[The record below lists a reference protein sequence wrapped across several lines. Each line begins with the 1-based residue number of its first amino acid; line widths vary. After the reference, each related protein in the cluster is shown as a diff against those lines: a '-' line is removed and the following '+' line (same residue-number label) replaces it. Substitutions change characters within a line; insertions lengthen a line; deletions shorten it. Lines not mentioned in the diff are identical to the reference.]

1 MAARG
6 RPKAELILS
15 ERERRTLEEWAA
27 WTSGDRLA
35 LRARIVLASAEGLSN
50 KDVATKVEVGAHTA
64 GKWRARFVDR
74 RLSGLRDEPRPGA
87 GRRITAAQIDAVV
100 IWTLQTAPPAGAGL
114 WSTRAMAA
122 VAGLNQTA
130 VSRLWRAAGL
140 RPHQVATWRLFQ
152 DPCFAEAVRS
162 VAGLRIAAGDRIL
175 ALAAERGRPGSAA
188 GRNQAGP
195 GAGRDQAGPGAGRGQ
210 PGPGAGRDQPGPG
223 AGRDQPES
231 GPGRRSLATRAGGDP
246 RCQRL
251 LDVIRAMPLTPAALT
266 PGAVPERVLD
276 FFSALDARVPRE
288 WDVHVAWAGQSAR
301 EHPEVR
307 TWLRARPRFQLH
319 PVPAAESWHRLLQRW
334 VGRLDRPG
342 DLDRLATVM
351 GAWSGEPIEWFPSS
365 PGAGGVRPPVP
376 GGC

>member
-50 KDVATKVEVGAHTA
+50 KDVATKVEVGPHTA

-100 IWTLQTAPPAGAGL
+100 TWTLQTAPPAGAGL

-175 ALAAERGRPGSAA
+175 ALAAERGRPG
-188 GRNQAGP
+188 P
-195 GAGRDQAGPGAGRGQ
+195 DPGRDQAGP
-210 PGPGAGRDQPGPG
+210 
-223 AGRDQPES
+223 

-266 PGAVPERVLD
+266 PGAVPERILD

-288 WDVHVAWAGQSAR
+288 WDVHVAWAGQSAH

-307 TWLRARPRFQLH
+307 TWLRPRPRFQLH

-342 DLDRLATVM
+342 DLDGLATVL
-351 GAWSGEPIEWFPSS
+351 GAWSGEPVEWFPSS
-365 PGAGGVRPPVP
+365 PEAGGV
-376 GGC
+376 

>member
-35 LRARIVLASAEGLSN
+35 LRARIVLTSAEGLSN
-50 KDVATKVEVGAHTA
+50 KDVATKLEVGLHTA
-64 GKWRARFVDR
+64 GKWRARFVDK
-74 RLSGLRDEPRPGA
+74 RLAGLLDGPRPGA
-87 GRRITAAQIDAVV
+87 SRRITAAQIDAVV
-100 IWTLQTAPPAGAGL
+100 AWTLQTAPPAGAGF

-175 ALAAERGRPGSAA
+175 ALAAERG
-188 GRNQAGP
+188 
-195 GAGRDQAGPGAGRGQ
+195 Q
-210 PGPGAGRDQPGPG
+210 PGPGPGLRSFATG
-223 AGRDQPES
+223 A
-231 GPGRRSLATRAGGDP
+231 ACDP
-246 RCQRL
+246 RHQRL
-251 LDVIRAMPLTPAALT
+251 LDVIRAMPLTPAALP
-266 PGAVPERVLD
+266 PGTAPEKVLD
-276 FFSALDARVPRE
+276 FFSALDARVPPE
-288 WDVHVAWAGQSAR
+288 WDVHVACAGQSAR
-301 EHPEVR
+301 EHPAVR
-307 TWLRARPRFQLH
+307 AWLSARPRFQLH
-319 PVPAAESWHRLLQRW
+319 PVPAVESWHRLLERW
-334 VGRLDRPG
+334 AGRLERPR
-342 DLDRLATVM
+342 DLIGLATVG
-351 GAWSGEPIEWFPSS
+351 GAWSGEPLVWLPSF

-376 GGC
+376 VGC